1 MLLLPLQTPAV
12 AGLVF
17 LPVVAAIGLW
27 VAWSDLA
34 RMKIPNLAVGLLI
47 LVYLVLG
54 PFVLPLA
61 EWGWRWVH
69 LLVVFG
75 IGFALNQLGLL
86 GAGDVKFMAAAALF
100 VDPRDAM
107 LLMVPLSMLF
117 LAGVVTHRLLRRLPA
132 VRAAA
137 PGWASWTDR
146 KFPAGLALGPAL
158 VFYLAACA
166 IWGS

>member
-1 MLLLPLQTPAV
+1 VLLLPLETPAV

-17 LPVVAAIGLW
+17 LPFVTVLGLW

-47 LVYLVLG
+47 LVYIVLG

-61 EWGWRWVH
+61 EWGWRWTH

-86 GAGDVKFMAAAALF
+86 GAGDVKFAAAAALF

-107 LLMVPLSMLF
+107 VLMVPFSMLF
-117 LAGVVTHRLLRRLPA
+117 LAGVLTHRLLRRIPA
-132 VRAAA
+132 VRDTA

-146 KFPAGLALGPAL
+146 KFPAGLTLGPAL

-166 IWGS
+166 LLGS